1 MSMTTTIAELK
12 LHSYGC
18 KFMVIKITLCQQQQ
32 QPSLYSQTNWGR
44 LEMKPHELKNREKER
59 KRRGKTKG
67 DKKPNRKRR
76 KINNTLS

>member
-1 MSMTTTIAELK
+1 MTTTIAELK
-12 LHSYGC
+12 LHSQGC
-18 KFMVIKITLCQQQQ
+18 KFMAIKITLCQQQQ
-32 QPSLYSQTNWGR
+32 QPSLYSQTNWGK
-44 LEMKPHELKNREKER
+44 LEMKPHELKNRKKKER